1 MGDENPICTL
11 GDYSKPSYEGCRNT
25 IVLPVGNNVVP
36 LRSDTTLPLA
46 PSPNFYDHFN
56 PVTRRTIDQSA
67 GGKLH
72 DLNAEESWAL
82 LEDLALYDNES
93 RNDPRDF
100 AKLVKAIALP
110 QDVPSTFD
118 RRLIEL
124 KNQVKHLMEAQL
136 APTQP
141 TQVNKITTSC
151 EICSGPHDT
160 QYCMEDPKQAFVEY
174 ASSRT
179 DESEDCPS
187 FERNFNTPA
196 KRDETNY
203 RTVLKAITDQIAGT
217 LPSNTEEEG
226 NLGNTSSNP
235 QPQPDPLA
243 SIATKQVRKLKLM
256 LESLGLVPQSSNTKF
271 VCSKKDDG
279 EVMFIEIIRDG
290 DEPQNEGP
298 NEGEGATTEGP
309 AIEYFDTFPTKDEL
323 TYHKRKDD
331 QGSLPIVVAQTL
343 KANRIAQVRREHE
356 MTQENTLEPLYG
368 SNRNTT
374 KVATMREEGS
384 ENENNYGDRKRKG
397 CTYKNFS
404 AFNPLEFNG
413 EGDAVTTMKWIR
425 EMERRAIECMT
436 WEEFKEI
443 LIKKICP
450 EGELKELVKA
460 TRPKTYQEAVDAGA
474 EMEKEKLKKNIFT
487 SSSKRKWE
495 GSSEGS
501 KRPDSGMKNKEDR
514 SNNNAEIVCNKKMVR
529 ILSLSG
535 EMIHVGDRKENEVG
549 IISMMKASKYMKKG
563 CVAYLAYTID
573 AQVDKQV
580 VDVPIVEEFL
590 DVFPEDLPGIPPDH
604 QVEFRIDLVPNYREL
619 NKVIVKNRYL
629 LPMIDDLFGQLQ
641 GANYFSKIDLRLGY
655 HQLKVREED
664 VPKTV

>member
-1 MGDENPICTL
+1 M
-11 GDYSKPSYEGCRNT
+11 
-25 IVLPVGNNVVP
+25 
-36 LRSDTTLPLA
+36 LA
-46 PSPNFYDHFN
+46 PS
-56 PVTRRTIDQSA
+56 
-67 GGKLH
+67 GGGLILYQAYGNLYAMTGRKAH
-72 DLNAEESWAL
+72 L
-82 LEDLALYDNES
+82 LEDKQIPSVGVFDEVFSIWKAFEGNTHDFGSFGEETDKTTNLHQHLS
-93 RNDPRDF
+93 RISTQKLKTASQITRD
-100 AKLVKAIALP
+100 AVTTHLKTAS
-110 QDVPSTFD
+110 QD
-118 RRLIEL
+118 L
-124 KNQVKHLMEAQL
+124 KTASDWSCK
-136 APTQP
+136 
-141 TQVNKITTSC
+141 TSC
-151 EICSGPHDT
+151 RSPTMTASEMIA
-160 QYCMEDPKQAFVEY
+160 EDI
-174 ASSRT
+174 
-179 DESEDCPS
+179 
-187 FERNFNTPA
+187 A
-196 KRDETNY
+196 KA
-203 RTVLKAITDQIAGT
+203 L
-217 LPSNTEEEG
+217 
-226 NLGNTSSNP
+226 
-235 QPQPDPLA
+235 
-243 SIATKQVRKLKLM
+243 
-256 LESLGLVPQSSNTKF
+256 
-271 VCSKKDDG
+271 
-279 EVMFIEIIRDG
+279 
-290 DEPQNEGP
+290 
-298 NEGEGATTEGP
+298 
-309 AIEYFDTFPTKDEL
+309 
-323 TYHKRKDD
+323 

-343 KANRIAQVRREHE
+343 KANRIAQVQREHE
-356 MTQENTLEPLYG
+356 MTQENTVSRSITRNTMNTRNTRNTSNAINLANNG

-384 ENENNYGDRKRKG
+384 ENENNYEDRKRKG

-425 EMERRAIECMT
+425 EMKSVINASNCADDEKVKYATHSFKSEALFWWDMIIDFRRRRAIECMT

-514 SNNNAEIVCNKKMVR
+514 SSKSCYECGERGHIRPDCPKLKKGTSGNLNLIDGRTDKGGEMPKDNNAEIVCNKKMVR

-590 DVFPEDLPGIPPDH
+590 DVFPEDLPGSNSDSKSLM
-604 QVEFRIDLVPNYREL
+604 EEL
-619 NKVIVKNRYL
+619 QELLDKDTVKNRHL
-629 LPMIDDLFGQLQ
+629 LPMIDDLFDQLQ

-655 HQLKVREED
+655 HQLKVHEEY
-664 VPKTV
+664 VLKTM